1 VTLRLGA
8 VSRSWRIVSAL
19 AWASLV
25 ANALLVVTGGAV
37 RLTGSGLG
45 CPTWPECGGGSYVTH
60 DAYGVHGVIEFGNRM
75 LTFVLALVAVAT
87 LVSVLTARPYRRGP
101 VLLALGLFLGIPAQA
116 VIGGITVLTKLN
128 PWVVMLHLMC
138 SLAMVGA
145 AMLLVVRV
153 REGDAPP
160 RSELA
165 LPLRRLSQALL
176 ALVLVISY
184 LGAVVT
190 GSGPHAGDLE
200 AKRTGLDPD
209 RMSQLHADG
218 VFLLVGLTVALL
230 VAVHAA
236 GAPAAVRRSAAVL
249 LGVEV
254 AQAVIGFLQFFTG
267 LPAALVAAH
276 MLGATVLVAAAVHL
290 VLSTRTRSGHVPAA
304 RPGAPAP
311 RPAVAA
317 RS

>member
-1 VTLRLGA
+1 M
-8 VSRSWRIVSAL
+8 SRSWRIVLGL

-25 ANALLVVTGGAV
+25 ANCLLVVTGGAV

-45 CPTWPECGGGSYVTH
+45 CPTWPQCGDGSYVTH
-60 DAYGVHGVIEFGNRM
+60 SAYGLHGAIEFGNRM

-87 LVSVLTARPYRRGP
+87 LVSALTARPYRRGP

-138 SLAMVGA
+138 SLLMVA
-145 AMLLVVRV
+145 AAALLVVRV
-153 REGDAPP
+153 REGDAPA

-165 LPLRRLSQALL
+165 QPLRHLTSALL
-176 ALVLVISY
+176 GLVLVICY

-230 VAVHAA
+230 VALHAT
-236 GAPAAVRRSAAVL
+236 GAPAVVRRAAAVL
-249 LGVEV
+249 LVVEL
-254 AQAVIGFLQFFTG
+254 AQSVIGFVQFFTG

-290 VLSTRTRSGHVPAA
+290 VLSTRTRATRVPAA
-304 RPGAPAP
+304 RPAASAA

-317 RS
+317 RT